1 MDDDV
6 LIYPQANSTMMKD
19 AARMSATAAVTRGG
33 IDVAAI
39 LGEPKSR
46 SSICPPS
53 VSATVGMAGA
63 NPIGSHTAA
72 GGHAQ
77 PSSLVN
83 PVLAS
88 ISNAPQAGISPIRD
102 KWAERLSQHGILRD
116 NTLYTSTLSSPTGI
130 RGRQPLHTADKPL
143 LTSTGSV
150 SSTSSDLYNQ
160 QPGWCPSR
168 KIKKI
173 NINTIFNP
181 NPISF
186 NLPVN

>member
-1 MDDDV
+1 
-6 LIYPQANSTMMKD
+6 MKD
-19 AARMSATAAVTRGG
+19 AARMSATGAVTRGG

-53 VSATVGMAGA
+53 VSATVGMASG

-72 GGHAQ
+72 SGHA
-77 PSSLVN
+77 PTSSLVN

-116 NTLYTSTLSSPTGI
+116 TNNTLYTSTLSSPTGI
-130 RGRQPLHTADKPL
+130 RGRQPLHTGDKPL

-160 QPGWCPSR
+160 QPGRC
-168 KIKKI
+168 
-173 NINTIFNP
+173 
-181 NPISF
+181 
-186 NLPVN
+186 L